1 MGAPIIG
8 RYVGV
13 KAGHTLTNLLLRE
26 VFARPGAWTWTD
38 PAAGQ
43 GIGDRLE
50 PPAAQPD
57 ATPVAV

>member
-1 MGAPIIG
+1 
-8 RYVGV
+8 
-13 KAGHTLTNLLLRE
+13 LTNLLLRE